1 MFLEIIV
8 IILHNKTTL
17 TIVNILSKTKVKMV
31 RIYKCKDELSTKSD
45 KELFHIYCGYPI
57 HRPKEERYLAAR
69 ILESRDF
76 QFKEIATYKRKWELE
91 QWSHLNKKPQFSL
104 SSSSFY
110 NKLIIFLLF
119 MAFLLITVFVI
130 NPVFF
135 SDGKLSFSSND
146 EVWYFLNIF
155 SFVVFIYLFGF
166 IGYIGKFIS
175 KFRTKKKVIN
185 MYHQQAV

>member
-1 MFLEIIV
+1 
-8 IILHNKTTL
+8 
-17 TIVNILSKTKVKMV
+17 MV
-31 RIYKCKDELSTKSD
+31 RLYKCKDELSTMSD

-76 QFKEIATYKRKWELE
+76 KFKKIAIYKQKWELE
-91 QWSHLNKKPQFSL
+91 TWNNLNKKPSFSL
-104 SSSSFY
+104 RSSSFY

-119 MAFLLITVFVI
+119 MAFLLITIFVI

-135 SDGKLSFSSND
+135 SNGNFSFSSNGD
-146 EVWYFLNIF
+146 VWYFLNIF
-155 SFVVFIYLFGF
+155 SFVAFIYIFGF

-175 KFRTKKKVIN
+175 KFRTKKKAFN
-185 MYHQQAV
+185 MYDQQAV

>member
-1 MFLEIIV
+1 
-8 IILHNKTTL
+8 
-17 TIVNILSKTKVKMV
+17 MV
-31 RIYKCKDELSTKSD
+31 RIYKCKDELSTMSD

-57 HRPKEERYLAAR
+57 HRPKEERYLAVR

-76 QFKEIATYKRKWELE
+76 QFKKIDVYKRKWELE
-91 QWSHLNKKPQFSL
+91 KWSDLNKKPKFSL
-104 SSSSFY
+104 SSSSFS

-119 MAFLLITVFVI
+119 MAFLLISVFVI

-135 SDGKLSFSSND
+135 SNGKLPFSSNG

-155 SFVVFIYLFGF
+155 SFVVFIYIFGL

-175 KFRTKKKVIN
+175 KLKTKKKEIN

>member
-1 MFLEIIV
+1 
-8 IILHNKTTL
+8 
-17 TIVNILSKTKVKMV
+17 MV
-31 RIYKCKDELSTKSD
+31 RIYKCKDELSIMSD

-57 HRPKEERYLAAR
+57 HRPKEERYLAVR

-76 QFKEIATYKRKWELE
+76 QFKKIDVYKQKWKLE
-91 QWSHLNKKPQFSL
+91 KRSELNKKPRFSI

-135 SDGKLSFSSND
+135 SNGKLSFSSND

-155 SFVVFIYLFGF
+155 SFVVFIYIFGF

-175 KFRTKKKVIN
+175 KFRTKKKVFN
-185 MYHQQAV
+185 MYDQQTV